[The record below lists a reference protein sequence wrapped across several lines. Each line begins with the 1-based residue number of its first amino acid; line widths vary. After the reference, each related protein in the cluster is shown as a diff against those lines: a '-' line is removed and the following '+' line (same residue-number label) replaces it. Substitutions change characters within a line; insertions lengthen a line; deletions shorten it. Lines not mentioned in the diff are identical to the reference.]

1 MEDLAIRFVRIS
13 VFGILL
19 YNPATH
25 IQTQTALYACI
36 IQMALVEEQGA
47 GAAADDP
54 EALLNE
60 WLGELTVLTAQWI
73 VSCVV
78 ERGRVTL
85 RRARGVGACVWRAAT
100 ASTRLRGSGLESRG
114 LTHTSARAPSTH
126 SGIKQRSVAGRA
138 HVRKSQNTVAACLL
152 ASPLRCCLPLRA
164 ADSASAHASF
174 CNTTHFTVLCT
185 A

>member
-1 MEDLAIRFVRIS
+1 
-13 VFGILL
+13 
-19 YNPATH
+19 
-25 IQTQTALYACI
+25 
-36 IQMALVEEQGA
+36 MALVEEQGA

-60 WLGELTVLTAQWI
+60 WLGELTVLTARLLELKGMIDAGSREHVWFAAGAAADAGQREWLKDI
-73 VSCVV
+73 ASRCV
-78 ERGRVTL
+78 GRE
-85 RRARGVGACVWRAAT
+85 ARGVGACVWRAAT
-100 ASTRLRGSGLESRG
+100 ASTRLWGSGLESRG
-114 LTHTSARAPSTH
+114 LTHTSARASSTH